1 MMMRICF
8 LTEKLHK
15 KFYLYIKSVQNDVFL
30 IWVGAFMIWCRPKIE
45 VKKSIFEPFGTCDV
59 IGMLF
64 FQFSI
69 GITYNKNNLTKV
81 PEQLHVP

>member
-1 MMMRICF
+1 M
-8 LTEKLHK
+8 
-15 KFYLYIKSVQNDVFL
+15 N
-30 IWVGAFMIWCRPKIE
+30 WCRPKIE